1 MRLTTP
7 RIAVAGLSGDSGKT
21 LLALGLVRAF
31 ASRGLGVAPFKKG
44 PDYID
49 AAWLGAAAK
58 RPGRNLDTF
67 LMDDAALGSALVTS
81 AGSDLIVVEGNR
93 GLFDGVDAAG
103 THSTAELAKRIGA
116 PLLLL
121 VDVSRMTRTAA
132 ALVAGCRAFDPAL
145 PLSGV
150 VLNRVATAR
159 QEKLVRETVESTCGV
174 PVIGALPV
182 LPEETR
188 IPRRHLGLVTAA
200 EHVAAEELIE
210 RAAEAAI
217 GHVDLDRV
225 LVFART
231 APERLFADGVRPVKG
246 ARALIAVV
254 RDEAFSFY
262 YPENLEALEARGA
275 ELLFVSALADEV
287 IPEVDAVYVGGGFP
301 EVYAARLAA
310 AGAFLASLREKA
322 ARHVPIYAECGG
334 LMLLARSLAV
344 DGTAH
349 EMAGILDLDV
359 VQERRPQGHGYAVA
373 RVDRENAFF
382 PEGARI
388 AGHEFH
394 YSRVAGGRDAGN
406 TTMALERG
414 HGVSGGRDG
423 VSNGTVFASYMHVHA
438 GGSPAWADG
447 LAAAARRHAGGR
459 TAPVSTSTT
468 NSATA
473 RSDRPATPSEEITWR

>member
-7 RIAVAGLSGDSGKT
+7 RIVVAGLSGDSGKT

-31 ASRGLGVAPFKKG
+31 ARRGLAVAPFKKG

-49 AAWLGAAAK
+49 AAWLGAAAG

-67 LMDDAALGSALVTS
+67 LMDDAALGTALATAS
-81 AGSDLIVVEGNR
+81 ESDLIVVEGNR

-121 VDVSRMTRTAA
+121 VDVARMTRTAA

-145 PLSGV
+145 PLAGV
-150 VLNRVATAR
+150 ILNRVATVR
-159 QEKLVRETVESTCGV
+159 QEQLVRETVESACGV
-174 PVIGALPV
+174 PVVGALPV

-200 EHVAAEELIE
+200 EEAAAETLIE
-210 RAAEAAI
+210 RAADAAA
-217 GHVDLDRV
+217 GHVDLGRV
-225 LVFART
+225 HELARG
-231 APERLFADGVRPVKG
+231 APERLFADGPRPVKG
-246 ARALIAVV
+246 APSRIAVV

-275 ELLFVSALADEV
+275 ELVFVSALADEA
-287 IPEVDAVYVGGGFP
+287 IPDVDAVYVGGGFP
-301 EVYAARLAA
+301 EVHAARLAA
-310 AGAFLASLREKA
+310 AGSFLASLRDA
-322 ARHVPIYAECGG
+322 AKRRVPIYAECGG

-344 DGTAH
+344 GGATH
-349 EMAGILDLDV
+349 EMAGILELDV

-373 RVDRENAFF
+373 RVDGANAFL

-388 AGHEFH
+388 SGHEFH
-394 YSRVAGGRDAGN
+394 YSRVAGGRDAAK
-406 TTMALERG
+406 TAMALERG

-423 VSNGTVFASYMHVHA
+423 VTSGTVFASYIHVHA

-447 LAAAARRHAGGR
+447 VAAAARRHAAGR
-459 TAPVSTSTT
+459 TVPPSTSPE
-468 NSATA
+468 NSTTA
-473 RSDRPATPSEEITWR
+473 RSDRPATLSEETTCR

>member
-31 ASRGLGVAPFKKG
+31 ARRGLAVAPFKKG

-49 AAWLGAAAK
+49 AAWLGAAAR

-67 LMDDAALGSALVTS
+67 LMDEAALGSALATS
-81 AGSDLIVVEGNR
+81 QGSDLIVVEGNR

-103 THSTAELAKRIGA
+103 THSTAELAKRIGT

-132 ALVAGCRAFDPAL
+132 ALVAGCRVFDPAL

-150 VLNRVATAR
+150 VLNRLATAR
-159 QEKLVRETVESTCGV
+159 QEKLVRETVESACGV
-174 PVIGALPV
+174 PVVGALPV

-200 EHVAAEELIE
+200 EEAAAETLIE
-210 RAAEAAI
+210 RAADAAS
-217 GHVDLDRV
+217 GHVDLDQV
-225 LVFART
+225 LTFARS
-231 APERLFADGVRPVKG
+231 APERRFAVGSRPPMG
-246 ARALIAVV
+246 APSRIAVV

-275 ELLFVSALADEV
+275 ELVFVSALADEPV
-287 IPEVDAVYVGGGFP
+287 PDVDAVYVGGGFP

-310 AGAFLASLREKA
+310 AGSFLASLREKA
-322 ARHVPIYAECGG
+322 ERGVPIYAECGG

-344 DGTAH
+344 DGTTH
-349 EMAGILDLDV
+349 RMAGILDLDV

-373 RVDRENAFF
+373 RVDRANEFF
-382 PEGARI
+382 PEGTRI
-388 AGHEFH
+388 SGHEFH
-394 YSRVAGGRDAGN
+394 YSRVAGGRDAAR
-406 TTMALERG
+406 TAMALERG

-423 VSNGTVFASYMHVHA
+423 VVSGSVFASYIHVHA

-459 TAPVSTSTT
+459 TAPISTSEA
-468 NSATA
+468 NSTTA
-473 RSDRPATPSEEITWR
+473 RSDRPATHSEGMTWP

>member
-1 MRLTTP
+1 MRLTTH
-7 RIAVAGLSGDSGKT
+7 RIAVAGLSGDSGKP

-67 LMDDAALGSALVTS
+67 LMDDAALGSALATS

-121 VDVSRMTRTAA
+121 VDVSRMTRTA
-132 ALVAGCRAFDPAL
+132 
-145 PLSGV
+145 
-150 VLNRVATAR
+150 
-159 QEKLVRETVESTCGV
+159 
-174 PVIGALPV
+174 
-182 LPEETR
+182 PE
-188 IPRRHLGLVTAA
+188 L
-200 EHVAAEELIE
+200 
-210 RAAEAAI
+210 
-217 GHVDLDRV
+217 
-225 LVFART
+225 
-231 APERLFADGVRPVKG
+231 LFADGVRLVKG

-373 RVDRENAFF
+373 RVDR
-382 PEGARI
+382 
-388 AGHEFH
+388 
-394 YSRVAGGRDAGN
+394 VA
-406 TTMALERG
+406 
-414 HGVSGGRDG
+414 VSLR
-423 VSNGTVFASYMHVHA
+423 
-438 GGSPAWADG
+438 
-447 LAAAARRHAGGR
+447 
-459 TAPVSTSTT
+459 
-468 NSATA
+468 
-473 RSDRPATPSEEITWR
+473 